1 MIKKFDID
9 EFIEELDE
17 FWSDLQNGKFEIST
31 EELQL
36 AKRIIEQ
43 NPGAFKN
50 EEVI

>member
-1 MIKKFDID
+1 MKKFNTD

-17 FWSDLQNGKFEIST
+17 FWDDLQNGKFEIST

-43 NPGAFKN
+43 NPGAFSGKDS
-50 EEVI
+50 

>member
-1 MIKKFDID
+1 MINKFTE
-9 EFIEELDE
+9 EFIEKLDE
-17 FWSDLQNGKFEIST
+17 FWDDLQNDKFEIST

-43 NPGAFKN
+43 NPEAFKN